1 MGISGLLPFLKNAS
15 RPVNIKELKAGREQS
30 FVIFAKLCVSG
41 NASIPIISTFF
52 RDIIY

>member
-30 FVIFAKLCVSG
+30 FVLFAKLYV
-41 NASIPIISTFF
+41 F
-52 RDIIY
+52 RCRINLKMLGTKA